1 MPQRLQV
8 TRRRVLSC
16 LPGWVLVAWS
26 ARAQSQAPAPAPA
39 QMQPMAPVQIQP
51 AGLEVQ
57 TLQLMSADST
67 LNLDFAARIHL
78 SRTVEEALQR
88 GVPVYFT
95 AKAQL
100 WRNRWYWRDERL
112 ARVQR
117 TWRLAFQPL
126 TSTWRV
132 GFGGLNQTHATL
144 QEALSSVSRL
154 NAWKIADLAQIDPDS
169 RHYVE
174 FSFKLDTTQLPG
186 PMQIG
191 LTTQA
196 DWTLGLERTLRLE

>member
-1 MPQRLQV
+1 MPSRPEV
-8 TRRRVLSC
+8 SRRRVMAWPLALVAMRA
-16 LPGWVLVAWS
+16 LPGRASS
-26 ARAQSQAPAPAPA
+26 AG
-39 QMQPMAPVQIQP
+39 IE
-51 AGLEVQ
+51 LQ
-57 TLQLMSADST
+57 TLQLRRAEGA
-67 LNLDFAARIHL
+67 LNLDFAALIQL

-95 AKAQL
+95 AQAQL
-100 WRNRWYWRDERL
+100 LRNRWYWRDERV

-132 GFGGLNQTHATL
+132 GFGGLNQTHNTL
-144 QEALSSVSRL
+144 EEALASISRL
-154 NAWKIADLAQIDPDS
+154 IGWKVADLNQVDPDS

-174 FSFKLDTTQLPG
+174 FSFRLDTSQLPG

-191 LTTQA
+191 LTTQV

>member
-1 MPQRLQV
+1 MPPRLLV
-8 TRRRVLSC
+8 TRRRALVWPLAVA
-16 LPGWVLVAWS
+16 LPLLAGWT
-26 ARAQSQAPAPAPA
+26 
-39 QMQPMAPVQIQP
+39 PVQAQ
-51 AGLEVQ
+51 GMELQ
-57 TLQLMSADST
+57 TLQVQRADGILS
-67 LNLDFAARIHL
+67 LDFAARIQL

-95 AKAQL
+95 AQAQL
-100 WRNRWYWRDERL
+100 LRNRWYWRDERV

-154 NAWKIADLAQIDPDS
+154 SAWKVADLAQVDPDS

-196 DWTLGLERTLRLE
+196 DWTLGRLHIIVATVAFGMGINKADVR

>member
-1 MPQRLQV
+1 MPPSLPV
-8 TRRRVLSC
+8 TRRRLLVWPLVLMAAAG
-16 LPGWVLVAWS
+16 PMQAF
-26 ARAQSQAPAPAPA
+26 SQG
-39 QMQPMAPVQIQP
+39 IE
-51 AGLEVQ
+51 LQ
-57 TLQLMSADST
+57 TLRLERADGA
-67 LNLDFAARIHL
+67 LNLDFAARIQL
-78 SRTVEEALQR
+78 SRAVEEALQR

-95 AKAQL
+95 AQAQL
-100 WRNRWYWRDERL
+100 FRNRWYWRDERV

-132 GFGGLNQTHATL
+132 GFGGLNQTQATL
-144 QEALSSVSRL
+144 DEALASISRL
-154 NAWKIADLAQIDPDS
+154 TDWKVADLAQVDPDS

-174 FSFKLDTTQLPG
+174 FSFRLDTSQLPG
-186 PMQIG
+186 PMQFG

>member
-1 MPQRLQV
+1 MPSPMPSSTPPRLPV
-8 TRRRVLSC
+8 TRRQLLAWPLVTVAGEFGLGLGLAATS
-16 LPGWVLVAWS
+16 LPAWAS
-26 ARAQSQAPAPAPA
+26 APA
-39 QMQPMAPVQIQP
+39 IE
-51 AGLEVQ
+51 LL
-57 TLQLMSADST
+57 TLRLQRADGALS
-67 LNLDFAARIHL
+67 LDFAARIHL
-78 SRTVEEALQR
+78 SRAVEEALQR

-95 AKAQL
+95 AQAQL
-100 WRNRWYWRDERL
+100 LRNRWYWRDERV
-112 ARVQR
+112 ARAQR

-144 QEALSSVSRL
+144 QEALASVSRL
-154 NAWKIADLAQIDPDS
+154 SGWKVADLTQVDPDS

>member
-1 MPQRLQV
+1 MPSRLEV
-8 TRRRVLSC
+8 SRRRVLAWPLALLAVQA
-16 LPGWVLVAWS
+16 LPGQASS
-26 ARAQSQAPAPAPA
+26 AG
-39 QMQPMAPVQIQP
+39 IE
-51 AGLEVQ
+51 LQ
-57 TLQLMSADST
+57 TLQLRRTEGA
-67 LNLDFAARIHL
+67 LNLDFVALIQL

-95 AKAQL
+95 AQAL
-100 WRNRWYWRDERL
+100 LLRNRWYWRDERV

-132 GFGGLNQTHATL
+132 GFGGLNQAHNTL
-144 QEALSSVSRL
+144 EEALASISRL
-154 NAWKIADLAQIDPDS
+154 TGWKVAELAQVDPDS

-174 FSFKLDTTQLPG
+174 FSFRLDTSQLPG

-191 LTTQA
+191 LTTQV

>member
-1 MPQRLQV
+1 MPSPMPSPPPPRLPV
-8 TRRRVLSC
+8 TRRQLLAWPLVTVAGEFGLGLGLAATA
-16 LPGWVLVAWS
+16 LPAWAS
-26 ARAQSQAPAPAPA
+26 APA
-39 QMQPMAPVQIQP
+39 IE
-51 AGLEVQ
+51 LL
-57 TLQLMSADST
+57 TLRLQRADGALS
-67 LNLDFAARIHL
+67 LDFAARIHL
-78 SRTVEEALQR
+78 SRAVEEALQR

-95 AKAQL
+95 AQAQL
-100 WRNRWYWRDERL
+100 LRNRWYWRDERV

-154 NAWKIADLAQIDPDS
+154 SAWKVADLAQVDPDS

>member
-1 MPQRLQV
+1 MPPRLQV
-8 TRRRVLSC
+8 TRRRVLLCPLALASVG
-16 LPGWVLVAWS
+16 LPAW
-26 ARAQSQAPAPAPA
+26 Q
-39 QMQPMAPVQIQP
+39 PVQAQ
-51 AGLEVQ
+51 AQAQGMELQ
-57 TLQLMSADST
+57 TLQLQRADGALS
-67 LNLDFAARIHL
+67 LDFAARIQL

-95 AKAQL
+95 AQAQL
-100 WRNRWYWRDERL
+100 LRNRWYWRDERV

-132 GFGGLNQTHATL
+132 GFGGLNQIHTSL
-144 QEALSSVSRL
+144 QEALASISRL
-154 NAWKIADLAQIDPDS
+154 SAWKVAELSQVDPDS

-174 FSFKLDTTQLPG
+174 FSFRLDTSQLPG

>member
-1 MPQRLQV
+1 MPPSLPVNRRRLLVWPLVMAAAAVPLQAFSQGNERQTLRLQ
-8 TRRRVLSC
+8 RVD
-16 LPGWVLVAWS
+16 GA
-26 ARAQSQAPAPAPA
+26 
-39 QMQPMAPVQIQP
+39 
-51 AGLEVQ
+51 
-57 TLQLMSADST
+57 
-67 LNLDFAARIHL
+67 LNLDFAARIQL
-78 SRTVEEALQR
+78 ARVVEEALHR

-95 AKAQL
+95 AQAQL
-100 WRNRWYWRDERL
+100 FRDRWYWRDERV

-132 GFGGLNQTHATL
+132 GFGGLNQTQATL
-144 QEALSSVSRL
+144 DEALASISRL
-154 NAWKIADLAQIDPDS
+154 TDWKVADLAQVDPDS

-174 FSFKLDTTQLPG
+174 FSFRLDTSQLPG
-186 PMQIG
+186 PMQFG

>member
-1 MPQRLQV
+1 MPPCLPV
-8 TRRRVLSC
+8 TRRRLLAWPLVMVVAGAPALASPQAIELQALRLQRAEGVLS
-16 LPGWVLVAWS
+16 
-26 ARAQSQAPAPAPA
+26 
-39 QMQPMAPVQIQP
+39 
-51 AGLEVQ
+51 
-57 TLQLMSADST
+57 
-67 LNLDFAARIHL
+67 LDFAARIQL

-95 AKAQL
+95 AQAQL
-100 WRNRWYWRDERL
+100 LRNRWYWRDERV

-126 TSTWRV
+126 TSAWRV

-144 QEALSSVSRL
+144 DEALASITRL
-154 NAWKIADLAQIDPDS
+154 SEWKVADLAQVDPDS

-174 FSFKLDTTQLPG
+174 FSFRLDTSQLPG
-186 PMQIG
+186 PMQFG

-196 DWTLGLERTLRLE
+196 DWMLGVERTLRLE

>member
-1 MPQRLQV
+1 MPPRLLV
-8 TRRRVLSC
+8 TRRRALVWPLAVA
-16 LPGWVLVAWS
+16 LPLLAGWT
-26 ARAQSQAPAPAPA
+26 PA
-39 QMQPMAPVQIQP
+39 QAQGME
-51 AGLEVQ
+51 LQ
-57 TLQLMSADST
+57 TLQLQRADGVLS
-67 LNLDFAARIHL
+67 LDFAARIQL

-95 AKAQL
+95 AQAQL
-100 WRNRWYWRDERL
+100 LRNRWYWRDERV

-154 NAWKIADLAQIDPDS
+154 SGWKVADLAQVDPDS

-174 FSFKLDTTQLPG
+174 FSFKLDTSQLPG